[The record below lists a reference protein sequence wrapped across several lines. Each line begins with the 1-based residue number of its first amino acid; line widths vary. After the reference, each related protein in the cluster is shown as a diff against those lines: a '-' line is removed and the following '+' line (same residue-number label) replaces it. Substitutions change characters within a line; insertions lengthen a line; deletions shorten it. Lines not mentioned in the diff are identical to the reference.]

1 MGNDEPD
8 RSDVYR
14 GGAAITDMTGRIIK
28 GVGGF
33 YYVHTPEGTYTCKAK
48 GTFRFDRM
56 RPLVGDIV
64 DMDVVPGE
72 DMVGNITA
80 IRDRKNTLIRPNVAN
95 VDQALIIFSLTSPD
109 PNFVTCDKMI
119 LQYKAQGIPVLVCF
133 NKDDIADDELAR
145 RVLHDYGNCGCRVFI
160 TSARLKEGIDE
171 LADELWQRTTTV
183 AGPSGAGKSS
193 IINALTKDDL
203 MLTGEISKK
212 LARGKHTTRHSE
224 IIPIKDNT
232 YIIDTPG
239 FSSFDLSDIR
249 PEDLPDYYEEFKDIA
264 ACRFMPCSHTH
275 EPGCMVKEAVEAG
288 RIPSLRY
295 ENYAYILSELEQSRR
310 YR

>member
-48 GTFRFDRM
+48 GAFRFDRM

-64 DMDVVPGE
+64 DMNVVPGE

-145 RVLHDYGNCGCRVFI
+145 RVLHDYGSCGCRVFI

-249 PEDLPDYYEEFKDIA
+249 PEDLPDYYEEFKDIT

-275 EPGCMVKEAVEAG
+275 EPGCMVKEAVETG
-288 RIPSLRY
+288 RIPALRY